1 MRVHVFTHAGL
12 LFLCAPALAAA
23 GPSRFDQRCASSL
36 QQPDTR
42 PSWRKLS
49 DRVLTAL
56 WGPPN
61 TPTAHG
67 TAALDANARGGRV
80 SPPGK
85 LLARYGD
92 DMVLRFNVSTE
103 YEARKL
109 GEAANTLFLDVWEA
123 SENWVD
129 IRIAKDVVPSLLG
142 LLPASLQDAHAPL
155 MRDHD
160 LAQAIYD
167 SYPATDPDSIPSRE
181 PFSHSLRSSQSAQ
194 TNLFFRDYQPLSV
207 IMPWLRLMESLFT
220 THAKLIN
227 VGISYEGRDIPA
239 LRVGVHPTNREQDS
253 TPRKTIL
260 VTGGSHAR
268 EWISVSTVNYL
279 AYSLITSYG
288 KSATTT
294 ALLEAFDWVFVPT
307 LNPDG
312 YVYTWETDRLWR
324 KNRQMTSLRFCRGI
338 DLDRSYDFHWD
349 GEFTR
354 NNPCSESYAGDEPFE
369 AVEAKRF
376 ADWAK
381 NETEQNNVDFVAFL
395 DLHSYSQQVLYPYSY
410 SCAEQPPTLE
420 DLEEVALGLA
430 KAIRVSK
437 NGHSYKAASA
447 CEGNVAY
454 NGKNKNQKTYL
465 PRIETGGGSALDYF
479 YHQLGIK
486 YSYQIKLRD
495 TGSYGF
501 LLPKQNIV
509 PTGKEVLD
517 AIYYLGHFL
526 LGDIGLMAEDEEAD
540 LTSELSVTVQPSAQ
554 MITLDEQ
561 EEEEEEGI
569 EMFLDEMADDGE
581 TEWELRRRR
590 RR

>member
-1 MRVHVFTHAGL
+1 MRVHVFEQAAL
-12 LFLCAPALAAA
+12 LFLCAPALTAA
-23 GPSRFDQRCASSL
+23 GPSRFDQCCTSPL
-36 QQPDTR
+36 NQPDSR

-49 DRVLTAL
+49 DRVLTVL

-61 TPTAHG
+61 TPSAHG
-67 TAALDANARGGRV
+67 AAGLDANARGGRV
-80 SPPGK
+80 APPGK

-109 GEAANTLFLDVWEA
+109 ADAANTLFLDVWEFN
-123 SENWVD
+123 ENWVD
-129 IRIAKDVVPSLLG
+129 IRVAKDVVPSLLG

-160 LAQAIYD
+160 LAQAIFD
-167 SYPATDPDSIPSRE
+167 SYPATNPDSIPSRE
-181 PFSHSLRSSQSAQ
+181 PFSHSLRSSQNAQ

-220 THAKLIN
+220 THARLIN
-227 VGISYEGRDIPA
+227 IGISYEGRDIPA
-239 LRVGVHPTNREQDS
+239 LKVGVHPTNRDQDS
-253 TPRKTIL
+253 GPRKTIL

-279 AYSLITSYG
+279 AYSMITSYG

-324 KNRQMTSLRFCRGI
+324 KNRQMTSLRFCQGI

-369 AVEAKRF
+369 GVEAKRF

-381 NETEQNNVDFVAFL
+381 NETDQNNVQFVAFL
-395 DLHSYSQQVLYPYSY
+395 DLHSYSEQILYPYSY
-410 SCAEQPPTLE
+410 SCADQPPTLE

-437 NGHSYKAASA
+437 GGHSYKATSA

-454 NGKNKNQKTYL
+454 TGKNKDRKTYL
-465 PRIETGGGSALDYF
+465 PRMETGGGSALDYF

-509 PTGKEVLD
+509 PTGKEVLGS
-517 AIYYLGHFL
+517 IYYLGHYL
-526 LGDIGLMAEDEEAD
+526 LGDIGLMEEDEETS
-540 LTSELSVTVQPSAQ
+540 LTSEGTVTTQPSVQ
-554 MITLDEQ
+554 TVTLDEES
-561 EEEEEEGI
+561 EEEELEVEI
-569 EMFLDEMADDGE
+569 LDDFTDDDA